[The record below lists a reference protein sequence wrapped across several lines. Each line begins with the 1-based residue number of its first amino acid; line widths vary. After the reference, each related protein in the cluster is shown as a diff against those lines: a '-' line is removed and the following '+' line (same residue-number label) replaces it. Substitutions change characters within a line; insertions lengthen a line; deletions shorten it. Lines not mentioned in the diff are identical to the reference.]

1 MVAVE
6 GAGDY
11 LSASDEC
18 KRGSRWDL
26 WVRAKKD
33 NKIYKHSDC
42 LLRLRADYERA
53 SGSFYSASLKLV
65 QWVS

>member
-26 WVRAKKD
+26 WVRAKKTIKFISILIACCGCVRTT
-33 NKIYKHSDC
+33 NELQALSTLHH
-42 LLRLRADYERA
+42 
-53 SGSFYSASLKLV
+53 
-65 QWVS
+65 